1 MTQNTTT
8 TTTRSAPP
16 VPRSD
21 RSSRWIGFVIILVA
35 FGAFGTWAV
44 TAEMD
49 GAAVAPGVVQVDSYR
64 QAVEHL
70 DGGLVERIRVRDG
83 DSVEAGDVILE
94 LDATEVNAELET
106 IRSQHASA
114 RAERIRLEAE
124 RDNRDSMAPLIPE
137 PEDAG
142 DQHFARALFAQKAI
156 FNTRQDLFHGEID
169 LLEQRVQALETQI
182 QGLETVADARRES
195 RAYYAEEL
203 DELADL
209 VEQRL
214 TDRRRSR
221 ELQQLLV
228 ENRGDIAE
236 LEAEI
241 DRLRVEITETELQI
255 TQRRSERQAE
265 VADRLNEVEQQDHNL
280 SEQRRALERRAA
292 RTTIRAPVDGVIVA
306 LDVHTEGA
314 VIDAGSRI
322 AEIVPKD
329 DDLVVEAR
337 VRPEDI
343 DRVRVGQIADVR
355 LTAYS
360 FRMTPVVEGDV
371 IHLSAD
377 RLEDEA
383 TGEAYYLA
391 RVYIDQAQRQFAL
404 GDDPLLPGMPAEVMI
419 RTGERT
425 LMSYLL
431 RPLTDAI
438 SRAFRE
444 S

>member
-1 MTQNTTT
+1 MTQATNTASS
-8 TTTRSAPP
+8 RPAPP

-21 RSSRWIGFVIILVA
+21 RSSRWIGFLIILAA
-35 FGAFGTWAV
+35 FGGFGTWAV

-83 DSVEAGDVILE
+83 DSVEAGDVIVE
-94 LDATEVNAELET
+94 LDDTELHAELAT

-124 RDNRDSMAPLIPE
+124 RDGHETMTTLIPA

-142 DQHFARALFAQKAI
+142 DQHFARALAAQIAI
-156 FNTRQDLFHGEID
+156 FDTRQTMFAGEID
-169 LLEQRVQALETQI
+169 LLQQRSQALETQI
-182 QGLETVADARRES
+182 GGLRAVANARRES
-195 RAYYAEEL
+195 RTYYSEEL

-209 VEQRL
+209 VEERL
-214 TDRRRSR
+214 TDRQRSR
-221 ELQQLLV
+221 ELEQLLV
-228 ENRGDIAE
+228 ENQADIAE
-236 LEAEI
+236 LEAEM
-241 DRLRVEITETELQI
+241 DRLQVEITETELEI
-255 TQRRSERQAE
+255 AQRLSEQQAE
-265 VADRLNEVEQQDHNL
+265 VADRLNDVEQEEHNL
-280 SEQRRALERRAA
+280 AEQRRALERRAA
-292 RTTIRAPVDGVIVA
+292 RTIIRAPVDGVVVD

-322 AEIVPKD
+322 AEIVPRD

-343 DRVRVGQIADVR
+343 DRVRVGQMADVR

-371 IHLSAD
+371 IHISAD

-404 GDDPLLPGMPAEVMI
+404 GDEPLLPGMPAEVMI

-431 RPLTDAI
+431 RPLTDAL